1 MRNLNGYIL
10 HTIKPGDSL
19 QRLQV
24 IYKLQDWREI
34 VFANKLEYPY
44 IVDDIEKS
52 KQYKSNPKVACMGDK
67 LLIPSWYYSAS
78 PQFENKTEEDIQ
90 TVAYGSDLDVWNFDS
105 ENKTVMNLDTKGEL
119 NPTEDG
125 DINIAKGIAN
135 LRQQLMIRL
144 ATPVGS
150 LTLHPK
156 FGSKIKNMVGFR
168 GTKTNLIK
176 MKLEVQRVILSD
188 FRVNQVKNLSVEM
201 KNRQVIISCWINP
214 IAPYGG
220 GFQFDTIV

>member
-90 TVAYGSDLDVWNFDS
+90 
-105 ENKTVMNLDTKGEL
+105 GEL
-119 NPTEDG
+119 NPTENG